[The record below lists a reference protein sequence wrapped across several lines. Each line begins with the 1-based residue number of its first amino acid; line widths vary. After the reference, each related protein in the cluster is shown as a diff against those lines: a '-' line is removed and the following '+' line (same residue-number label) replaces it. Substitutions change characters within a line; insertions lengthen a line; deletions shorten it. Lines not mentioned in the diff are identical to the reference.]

1 MSDYV
6 LWAVLCLA
14 IAFVLFFIEIFI
26 PSGGLLGILSFA
38 SLVGGIALLFKVD
51 TTVGLIG
58 AIAALLAIPFLFA
71 LAIKIW
77 PNTPLFKYI
86 LLKTPP
92 TPPPPAAGDAPA
104 PVNVG
109 DRGRTLT
116 ALRPVGTCLIH
127 HQRLE
132 CLADG
137 TVVEAG
143 IDVEVVGV
151 DGMQIKVRPL

>member
-14 IAFVLFFIEIFI
+14 IAFILFFIEIFI
-26 PSGGLLGILSFA
+26 PSGGLLGILSFSA
-38 SLVGGIALLFKVD
+38 LVGGIALLFKVD

-86 LLKTPP
+86 LLKTPS
-92 TPPPPAAGDAPA
+92 TPSPPAAGDAPM
-104 PVNVG
+104 PVSVG
-109 DRGRTLT
+109 DRGRSLT

-137 TVVEAG
+137 KVIEAG
-143 IDVEVVGV
+143 IDIEVVGV
-151 DGMQIKVRPL
+151 DGMQIKVRSV

>member
-14 IAFVLFFIEIFI
+14 IAFILFFIEIFI
-26 PSGGLLGILSFA
+26 PSGGLLGILSFSA
-38 SLVGGIALLFKVD
+38 LVGGIALLFKVD

-71 LAIKIW
+71 MAIKIW

-86 LLKTPP
+86 LLKTPS
-92 TPPPPAAGDAPA
+92 TPPPPAAGDAPD
-104 PVNVG
+104 PVSVG

-116 ALRPVGTCLIH
+116 ALRPVGTCLIN

-137 TVVEAG
+137 RIIEAG
-143 IDVEVVGV
+143 MDIEVVGV
-151 DGMQIKVRPL
+151 DGMQIKVQPV

>member
-14 IAFVLFFIEIFI
+14 IAFILFFIEIFV
-26 PSGGLLGILSFA
+26 PSGGLLGILSFSA
-38 SLVGGIALLFKVD
+38 LVGGIALLFKVD

-58 AIAALLAIPFLFA
+58 AIAALVAIPFLFA
-71 LAIKIW
+71 LAVKIW

-92 TPPPPAAGDAPA
+92 PRPPVTGGEPLVQ
-104 PVNVG
+104 VNVG

-127 HQRLE
+127 QQRLE
-132 CLADG
+132 CLTEG
-137 TVVEAG
+137 RVIEA
-143 IDVEVVGV
+143 GV
-151 DGMQIKVRPL
+151 DGTQIKVRPV